1 MSPLYRSKRWLTLAQ
16 LVPAWATE
24 LADATTSARKCER
37 QLWDSLLDDIIN
49 GRFDGK
55 VPAWRSLDRQ
65 TSRYRQRQ
73 SATTRSRLQPLPGR
87 WAARWTARPRTAGRS
102 LRSRECWNT
111 VRRPPPVYSP
121 HAGGPRLGLHGR
133 RSRLAFRLAGRD
145 RGLVDHRTRCCQYS
159 NDGRPIRNYVCSP
172 AIIFCKMRL

>member
-55 VPAWRSLDRQ
+55 VPGLAVIGSDKRAVTVKGKVQPPEADCSRSQDGGRRAGLLAREQQAVRFDRENVGIQ
-65 TSRYRQRQ
+65 FVALRQ
-73 SATTRSRLQPLPGR
+73 SILRML
-87 WAARWTARPRTAGRS
+87 AA
-102 LRSRECWNT
+102 
-111 VRRPPPVYSP
+111 
-121 HAGGPRLGLHGR
+121 LG
-133 RSRLAFRLAGRD
+133 
-145 RGLVDHRTRCCQYS
+145 
-159 NDGRPIRNYVCSP
+159 
-172 AIIFCKMRL
+172 